1 MNTLVRGLSAR
12 PILLVLLAL
21 VAAPQASY
29 AQDLFR
35 LYAPPG
41 GVYANAALERAA
53 LVEVEITIEHQG
65 AAVPEWFIAVS
76 RGASSVYD
84 PRTMASGASTM
95 QYQIY
100 GDPPPTA
107 AVIKAP
113 PETLSVENVVT
124 STDFS
129 TESAT
134 PQYATVSLY
143 VYIPGGQF
151 VTAGEY
157 TDSVTISLYTGDPAD
172 PDSHELVDSA
182 AVSMVGR
189 MARLLDIYAVREPG
203 IRSMDLTATVADRL
217 IATIHERS
225 NAATGFTVTLTSTNL
240 AADTGH
246 PGPFFLHSGG
256 SARLA
261 YSLTYAGVAVAD
273 WSDGSAVVTDSDG
286 ITASGWIARDLR
298 ISYAGSDGL
307 AAGEYQDV
315 LTVTIRAK

>member
-1 MNTLVRGLSAR
+1 MNAPVRGLTAR
-12 PILLVLLAL
+12 PILLVLLMF
-21 VAAPQASY
+21 VASLQAPY
-29 AQDLFR
+29 AQDVFR

-65 AAVPEWFIAVS
+65 APVPGWFIAVS
-76 RGASSVYD
+76 RGASSVYE
-84 PRTMASGASTM
+84 PRTMASGPSTM
-95 QYQIY
+95 EYQVY
-100 GDPPPTA
+100 GEPPPTA

-129 TESAT
+129 AESAT
-134 PQYATVSLY
+134 PQYATASFFVH
-143 VYIPGGQF
+143 IPSGQF
-151 VTAGEY
+151 VSAGEY
-157 TDSVTISLYTGDPAD
+157 TDSVTVSLYTGDPTD
-172 PDSHELVDSA
+172 PDSHEIADSA
-182 AVSMVGR
+182 TVSIVGR

-217 IATIHERS
+217 VATIHERS

-240 AADTGH
+240 AADAGQ

-256 SARLA
+256 SERLA
-261 YSLTYAGVAVAD
+261 YSLTYAGVAVPN
-273 WSDGSAVVTDSDG
+273 WSDGSALVTDSDG
-286 ITASGWIARDLR
+286 ITPSGWVARELR

-307 AAGEYQDV
+307 AAGDYQDV